1 MRGLICL
8 KGVKFLPRM
17 PRKSAPMPGTNFAD
31 LSVGNFRELAYC
43 DNPEANGMKEHQKT
57 AETVAYLRSFAECHP
72 ALPISDLAE
81 ACETR
86 LSDLAIVCANCH
98 PMLHRARPWKTGQEL
113 KKLVRRDNPLRLRLH
128 VWEGVTI
135 KKT

>member
-17 PRKSAPMPGTNFAD
+17 PRKNAPMPRTNFAD
-31 LSVGNFRELAYC
+31 LVYGEIGRN
-43 DNPEANGMKEHQKT
+43 
-57 AETVAYLRSFAECHP
+57 FAEYHH

-81 ACETR
+81 ARETR

-98 PMLHRARPWKTGQEL
+98 PMLHRAKPWKTVQEL

-128 VWEGVTI
+128 VRGKELL
-135 KKT
+135 